1 MAVTVAA
8 IRTGTGSASTPPAE
22 SRECAIN
29 PSTRPP
35 SPFKAMAREARK
47 IINRQMAC
55 GIEVILYFEN
65 GNLVILGVHNIV
77 IMGFLGLRISEHIW
91 LFYALHMHGNCGF
104 LGFPGIDMLS
114 SLASKMRESF
124 LVV

>member
-22 SRECAIN
+22 SRECAIK
-29 PSTRPP
+29 PYRI
-35 SPFKAMAREARK
+35 KAMAREARK

-114 SLASKMRESF
+114 SLEFKMRESF